1 MQTFYMKSI
10 DLDETCRNFLLEL
23 YSQTGG
29 EPSVQVS
36 MYDIGAVLG
45 KDREAACRMAEELI
59 GWELA
64 DIRTLSGGIGITPNG
79 IEQAQLLTGGPSS
92 SEHIGFKLGNDPVID
107 EAGRGAIEKITLDLK
122 HQAGSL
128 DLAFDALN
136 EFIADLKTIDAQ
148 LGSPKPKTI
157 ILREC
162 FRSLME
168 AAEKAGAGESVAKI
182 KALID
187 D

>member
-1 MQTFYMKSI
+1 MTSI
-10 DLDETCRNFLLEL
+10 DLDETCRSFLIEL
-23 YSQTGG
+23 FSQTGG
-29 EPSVQVS
+29 ESSVQVS
-36 MYDIGAVLG
+36 MYDIGAALG
-45 KDREAACRMAEELI
+45 MDREAASRAAEELI

-64 DIRTLSGGIGITPNG
+64 DIRTLSGGIGISPNG
-79 IEQAQLLTGGPSS
+79 IEEAQLLTGGPSS
-92 SEHIGFKLGNDPVID
+92 SEETGFKLGNGPVID
-107 EAGRGAIEKITLDLK
+107 EAGRGKIEKIIIDLK

-128 DLAFDALN
+128 DLTFDSLD
-136 EFIADLKTIDAQ
+136 ELMADLKTIDAQ

-162 FRSLME
+162 FRSLMA
-168 AAEKAGAGESVAKI
+168 AAEKAGAGESAAKI

>member
-1 MQTFYMKSI
+1 MTSI
-10 DLDETCRNFLLEL
+10 DLDETCRSFLLEL
-23 YSQTGG
+23 FSQTGG

-36 MYDIGAVLG
+36 MYDIGTALG
-45 KDREAACRMAEELI
+45 MDRKAASRVAEELI

-64 DIRTLSGGIGITPNG
+64 DIRTLSGGIGISSNG
-79 IEQAQLLTGGPSS
+79 IEEARLLTGGPAS
-92 SEHIGFKLGNDPVID
+92 SEEIGFTLGNDSAID
-107 EAGRGAIEKITLDLK
+107 EAGCGKIEEITRDLK

-136 EFIADLKTIDAQ
+136 EFLADLKTIDAQ

-157 ILREC
+157 IIREC
-162 FRSLME
+162 LRSLMV
-168 AAEKAGAGESVAKI
+168 AAKQAGAGESAAKI

>member
-1 MQTFYMKSI
+1 MKSI
-10 DLDETCRNFLLEL
+10 DLDETCQNFLLEL
-23 YSQTGG
+23 FSQTGG

-36 MYDIGAVLG
+36 MYDIGTALG
-45 KDREAACRMAEELI
+45 MDREAASRVAEELI

-64 DIRTLSGGIGITPNG
+64 DIRTLSGGIGISSNG
-79 IEQAQLLTGGPSS
+79 IEEARLLTGGPAF
-92 SEHIGFKLGNDPVID
+92 SEKIGFALGNEHVID
-107 EAGRGAIEKITLDLK
+107 EAGRGEIEKITRDLK

-162 FRSLME
+162 FRSLMK
-168 AAEKAGAGESVAKI
+168 AAEKAGAGESAAKI